1 MNHFSEIL
9 TINGE
14 TDAVE
19 AEIAALQGTLDGLV
33 NDLAALKL
41 VTAAK
46 ERTITEI
53 NAKIA
58 DQDVEIET
66 TNDEIDTKK
75 TDKTDREQELTGKL

>member
-1 MNHFSEIL
+1 MNHFSEIT

-14 TDAVE
+14 TDAIE
-19 AEIAALQGTLDGLV
+19 AEIATLQGTLDGLV

>member
-1 MNHFSEIL
+1 MNHFSEIS

-19 AEIAALQGTLDGLV
+19 AEIVALQGTLDELV

>member
-19 AEIAALQGTLDGLV
+19 AEITALQGTLDGLV

>member
-1 MNHFSEIL
+1 MNHFSEIS

-14 TDAVE
+14 TDAIE
-19 AEIAALQGTLDGLV
+19 AEIATLQGTLDGLV

>member
-1 MNHFSEIL
+1 MNHFSEIS

>member
-1 MNHFSEIL
+1 MNHFSEIS

-19 AEIAALQGTLDGLV
+19 AEITALQGTLDGLV

>member
-19 AEIAALQGTLDGLV
+19 AEIVALQGTLDELV

-58 DQDVEIET
+58 DQDVEIEI